1 MTPADLTGSIISH
14 RNDRMGGRII
24 AMMNA
29 MRIARDYDLPFFVGW
44 TTGGR
49 TSEEVKDPSK
59 IFDADWVAA
68 HFFDSDVLG
77 AIYDDLIDLST
88 LVGDDR
94 WTRGKFDGQ
103 LAKGESFMSGAAMGV
118 TVLPW
123 EDAAAVAARLPAAL
137 SQFRFSAPVQAMIAR
152 IDTVFAGTRLT
163 AYHIR
168 RGDIIHDPITS
179 NKLWSNKYIP
189 REFYEQH
196 LARTLLD
203 ADARV
208 LIFSDT
214 PVEVDRLKAIDP
226 RVQGFD
232 DLLGDTDLA
241 PGARDFLELF
251 AMSRCRHIFGPP
263 SSAFSQTAMTIGG
276 CSLQAVEDALSPDD
290 RAAAMDRMTDRLE
303 ARSDLFINMGDVGQ
317 CLHFLIE
324 HMKAKGNPG
333 RAKRIIRAYMEN
345 GLDKSF
351 AYQLLCE
358 LSVATDDLPY
368 CEKVRDLAYARP
380 VYVDDSMAVVNTYS
394 ALHQLVQGN
403 NDTALRRL
411 HTAFWFRP
419 LDNVVHGALNLAL
432 TADIVT
438 PQNFY
443 PFDPVMTRQKAN
455 VFPAGRQALTDLN
468 ALAPQGHDSAARSDF
483 HMWDVVVRDWR
494 LACGKKL
501 NRAFTNKSKIAK
513 QLDMMTRS
521 FAKLG
526 DNPALTSAKGVLM
539 FAAGD
544 VESALEAQRAAIA
557 AAPDVA
563 LYRKRISDIL
573 FAQDTNKT
581 ALFQLRKASNLMGWH
596 PCYQAELALRLWKLK
611 DRDAC
616 WEVVNRLAA
625 TPHDFI
631 EVTLMTADMLRR
643 DAARWDDALALI
655 DRALVPGHGAQRLL
669 AARAKL
675 LMMLERVDE
684 AQAVY
689 QTLVDCGLGT
699 EHTHVDIYRQFS
711 ALGREDVARA
721 LTARSIYD
729 FEMVKAM
736 ANG

>member
-49 TSEEVKDPSK
+49 TSEEVKDPSM
-59 IFDADWVAA
+59 IFDAGWIAE
-68 HFFDSDVLG
+68 HFFDSDVLSE
-77 AIYDDLIDLST
+77 IYTDLVDLST

-94 WTRGKFDGQ
+94 WTLDKFRKR
-103 LAKGESFMSGAAMGV
+103 LARGESFMSGAAMGV

-123 EDAAAVAARLPAAL
+123 EDADDVAARLPDAL
-137 SQFRFSAPVQAMIAR
+137 THFKFSAPVQAMISR
-152 IDTVFAGTRLT
+152 INTVFAGKKLT

-168 RGDIIHDPITS
+168 RGDIIYDPITS

-196 LARTLLD
+196 LALTLAD
-203 ADARV
+203 PDARV

-214 PVEVDRLKAIDP
+214 PVEVARLKLFDD
-226 RVQGFD
+226 RVQSFD
-232 DLLGDTDLA
+232 DLLGDTDLSS
-241 PGARDFLELF
+241 GARDFLELF

-276 CSLQAVEDALSPDD
+276 CTLQAVEESLAPEH

-303 ARSDLFINMGDVGQ
+303 ERSDLFINMGDVGQ

-324 HMKAKGNPG
+324 HMKARGNPG
-333 RAKRIIRAYMEN
+333 RAKRIIRAYMED

-394 ALHQLVQGN
+394 ALHHLVKG
-403 NDTALRRL
+403 DSVTALRRMQ
-411 HTAFWFRP
+411 TAFWFRP
-419 LDNVVHGALNLAL
+419 LDNVVHGTLNLGL

-443 PFDPVMTRQKAN
+443 PFDPVMTRQKGN
-455 VFPAGRQALTDLN
+455 VFPAGRQALAELN
-468 ALAPQGHDSAARSDF
+468 QLAPRGHDAEDRSDF
-483 HMWDVVVRDWR
+483 HMWDIVVRDWR
-494 LACGKKL
+494 LSCGKKL
-501 NRAFTNKSKIAK
+501 NRAFTNKSKIVK
-513 QLDMMTRS
+513 QLDMLTRS
-521 FAKLG
+521 FSKLA
-526 DNPALTSAKGVLM
+526 DSPALMSARGVLM
-539 FAAGD
+539 FATGD
-544 VESALEAQRAAIA
+544 VDAALEAQRAAIA
-557 AAPDVA
+557 AAPDMP

-573 FAQDTNKT
+573 FAQDTTKT

-596 PCYQAELALRLWKLK
+596 PCYQIELAQRLWKLK

-616 WEVVNRLAA
+616 WEIVNKLAQA
-625 TPHDFI
+625 PHDFI

-643 DAARWDDALALI
+643 DADRLEDALKLI
-655 DRALVPGHGAQRLL
+655 DRALVPGHGAHRLL

-675 LMMLERVDE
+675 LIMLERVDE

-689 QTLVDCGLGT
+689 EALVDCGLGT

-711 ALGREDVARA
+711 ALGREDVARD

-729 FEMVKAM
+729 FEMVKEM

>member
-29 MRIARDYDLPFFVGW
+29 IRIARDHDLPFFVGW

-49 TSEEVKDPSK
+49 TSEEVRDPSM
-59 IFDADWVAA
+59 IFDADWIAQ

-77 AIYDDLIDLST
+77 GIYDDLIDLTT

-94 WTRGKFDGQ
+94 WTRDRFAKRI
-103 LAKGESFMSGAAMGV
+103 AKGDSFLSGVAMGV

-123 EDAAAVAARLPAAL
+123 EDAADVAARLPQTL
-137 SQFRFSAPVQAMIAR
+137 DHIRFSAPVRAMIER
-152 IDTVFAGTRLT
+152 IDSVFAGTRLT

-196 LARTLLD
+196 LALTLLD
-203 ADARV
+203 PDARV

-214 PVEVDRLKAIDP
+214 PVEVERLKLFDD
-226 RVQGFD
+226 RVLSFD
-232 DLLGDTDLA
+232 DLLGDTDLTS
-241 PGARDFLELF
+241 GARDFLELF
-251 AMSRCRHIFGPP
+251 AMSRCKRIFGPP

-276 CSLQAVEDALSPDD
+276 CTLQAVEEALAPEH

-303 ARSDLFINMGDVGQ
+303 ERSDLFINMGDVGQ
-317 CLHFLIE
+317 CLSFLIE

-333 RAKRIIRAYMEN
+333 RAKRIIRAYMED

-358 LSVATDDLPY
+358 LAVATDDLPY

-394 ALHQLVQGN
+394 ALHHLVKGDN
-403 NDTALRRL
+403 ATALQRM

-419 LDNVVHGALNLAL
+419 LDNVVHGTLNLGL

-443 PFDPVMTRQKAN
+443 PFDPVMTRQKGN
-455 VFPAGRQALTDLN
+455 VFPAGRQALAELN
-468 ALAPQGHDSAARSDF
+468 QLAPRGHDAEARSDF
-483 HMWDVVVRDWR
+483 HMWDIVVRDWR
-494 LACGKKL
+494 LSCGKKL

-513 QLDMMTRS
+513 QLDMVTRS

-526 DNPALTSAKGVLM
+526 DNPALISARGVLM

-544 VESALEAQRAAIA
+544 ADAALEAQRAAIA
-557 AAPDVA
+557 AAPDA
-563 LYRKRISDIL
+563 PLYRKRISDIL
-573 FAQDTNKT
+573 FAQDAGKT
-581 ALFQLRKASNLMGWH
+581 ALFQLRKACHLMGWH
-596 PCYQAELALRLWKLK
+596 PCYQAELAQRLWKLK
-611 DRDAC
+611 ERDEC
-616 WEVVNRLAA
+616 REVVDRLAQ

-631 EVTLMTADMLRR
+631 EVTLMTSDMLRR
-643 DAARWDDALALI
+643 DEDRLEEALALV
-655 DRALVPGHGAQRLL
+655 DRALIPGHGAHRLL

-675 LMMLERVDE
+675 LMMLDRVDE

-689 QTLVDCGLGT
+689 ETLVDCGLGT

-729 FEMVKAM
+729 FEMVKDM